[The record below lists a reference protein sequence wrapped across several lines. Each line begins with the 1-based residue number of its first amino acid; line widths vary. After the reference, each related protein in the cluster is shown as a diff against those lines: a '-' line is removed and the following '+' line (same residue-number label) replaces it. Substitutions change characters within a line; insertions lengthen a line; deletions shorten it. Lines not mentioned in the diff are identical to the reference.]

1 MESHLVAPALANNMV
16 FSLKFV
22 YFAKFKYILMQP
34 HRSEFGASSSQ
45 YCQTIGTVISDVI
58 LKPVQS
64 DLVCA
69 TLYSGQIS
77 AL

>member
-1 MESHLVAPALANNMV
+1 
-16 FSLKFV
+16 
-22 YFAKFKYILMQP
+22 MQP
-34 HRSEFGASSSQ
+34 HRSEFGASWSQ

-64 DLVCA
+64 DLVFA

>member
-1 MESHLVAPALANNMV
+1 
-16 FSLKFV
+16 
-22 YFAKFKYILMQP
+22 MQP
-34 HRSEFGASSSQ
+34 TEANLGPAEANIAK
-45 YCQTIGTVISDVI
+45 TIGTVISDVI

-77 AL
+77 HYRPTFGTGLV

>member
-1 MESHLVAPALANNMV
+1 MLVYNAEIWPEYKVAHTK
-16 FSLKFV
+16 SDWTG
-22 YFAKFKYILMQP
+22 FKIT
-34 HRSEFGASSSQ
+34 SD
-45 YCQTIGTVISDVI
+45 TIGTVISDVI